1 MLHSMAKNCDE
12 CTSNWLCSFSLAAPQ
27 QPRVGA
33 KGEVLVRQSQGWGLR
48 VGFVKGGTFEAAEM
62 VVDTMILKFHLE
74 RKGSVKL

>member
-1 MLHSMAKNCDE
+1 M
-12 CTSNWLCSFSLAAPQ
+12 PQ

-33 KGEVLVRQSQGWGLR
+33 KGEVLVRQSQGRGLR

-62 VVDTMILKFHLE
+62 VVDMMILKFHLE